1 MKLSMKWLADYT
13 DVSDI
18 DIKAYCDRMTDTGS
32 KVEGYDVLAED
43 IENVVVGKIVS
54 ITKHENSDHLQI
66 CQLDCG
72 EEELRQIVTG
82 AQNVFEGA
90 VVPVAKAP
98 AKLPGGVTIKAGKLR
113 GVASNGMLCS
123 IAELGL
129 TTHDMPGAI
138 EDGILILNDVGMA
151 DAEIGADIRDVLMLK
166 DTVVEFEITSNR
178 PDCLSMI
185 GLARESAVS
194 FDRAWTLPTPK
205 KPTTMNDGDSIDR
218 YLNVEIREPELCY
231 RYSARVVKNVK
242 IAPSPLWLRMRLR
255 AAGVPMP
262 EMLAVDRANE
272 RILKQ
277 YIPGETVDRLILRDT
292 LPDWCIPQMEALCQ
306 HLYAAGLN
314 IDYFPTNLIP
324 LDGTL
329 YYVDYEC
336 NAYMSEWDFAHWGAQ
351 YWSKTPAFLAHFQP
365 D

>member
-32 KVEGYDVLAED
+32 KVEGFETLAED
-43 IENVVVGKIVS
+43 IENVVVGKIVT

-66 CQLDCG
+66 CQLECG
-72 EEELRQIVTG
+72 EGELRQIVTG

-90 VVPVAKAP
+90 VVPVAMAP

-123 IAELGL
+123 IAEVGL

-138 EDGILILNDVGMA
+138 EDGILILNHVGME
-151 DAEIGADIRDVLMLK
+151 DAPIGADIRDVLMLK

-194 FDRAWTLPTPK
+194 FDRPWTMPTPN
-205 KPTTMNDGDSIDR
+205 KPAPKNDGESIDR
-218 YLNVEIREPELCY
+218 YLNGEMREPEL
-231 RYSARVVKNVK
+231 
-242 IAPSPLWLRMRLR
+242 
-255 AAGVPMP
+255 
-262 EMLAVDRANE
+262 
-272 RILKQ
+272 
-277 YIPGETVDRLILRDT
+277 
-292 LPDWCIPQMEALCQ
+292 
-306 HLYAAGLN
+306 
-314 IDYFPTNLIP
+314 
-324 LDGTL
+324 
-329 YYVDYEC
+329 
-336 NAYMSEWDFAHWGAQ
+336 
-351 YWSKTPAFLAHFQP
+351 
-365 D
+365 